1 MRALSP
7 SPWSAR
13 SLSFARASNA
23 ADVDRS
29 ALATLTNLV
38 TIALSESPRFEV
50 VASSD
55 VREVIALEAERQ
67 ALGCESDTSCL
78 AEVAGAMGALF
89 GAVGLETIGEAEKA
103 HFQDDAIQKREEANR
118 WGLAANTS
126 FVVGAGFI
134 LVGGALAA
142 LELLSGGEE

>member
-1 MRALSP
+1 
-7 SPWSAR
+7 
-13 SLSFARASNA
+13 
-23 ADVDRS
+23 
-29 ALATLTNLV
+29 
-38 TIALSESPRFEV
+38 
-50 VASSD
+50 
-55 VREVIALEAERQ
+55 
-67 ALGCESDTSCL
+67 
-78 AEVAGAMGALF
+78 MGALF